1 MGKKKT
7 TGKRPETNYE
17 QFKNQLGEEPYHLS
31 HACGPKTSLSSHY
44 NLHMVP
50 RELMNCSFKS
60 NESLEEPFRKLHR
73 LNTCIHERKK
83 SGEEWKSRGLVDVDK
98 QKRHEEPIRQ
108 FKVARQWCEKDIM
121 DSLKQEREAELAKNV
136 CGPVDYNNRDE
147 KSCLVL
153 VPYLSRQRRKHFKY
167 WINTCY
173 DEEEKDEMRNN
184 LFADYPVQMSDPDW
198 DTKWDLYWEN
208 ETYLSSLYDLFKN
221 ITGGTPSNQHT
232 SKSSYM
238 QKNVLKSII

>member
-1 MGKKKT
+1 MTTKTKRFKKKINKLNINIPIDYGKKKT

-50 RELMNCSFKS
+50 RELMDCSFKS

-83 SGEEWKSRGLVDVDK
+83 SGKEWKSRGLVDVDK

-108 FKVARQWCEKDIM
+108 FKVARRIGRTR
-121 DSLKQEREAELAKNV
+121 STRV
-136 CGPVDYNNRDE
+136 
-147 KSCLVL
+147 
-153 VPYLSRQRRKHFKY
+153 F
-167 WINTCY
+167 
-173 DEEEKDEMRNN
+173 
-184 LFADYPVQMSDPDW
+184 
-198 DTKWDLYWEN
+198 
-208 ETYLSSLYDLFKN
+208 
-221 ITGGTPSNQHT
+221 
-232 SKSSYM
+232 
-238 QKNVLKSII
+238 